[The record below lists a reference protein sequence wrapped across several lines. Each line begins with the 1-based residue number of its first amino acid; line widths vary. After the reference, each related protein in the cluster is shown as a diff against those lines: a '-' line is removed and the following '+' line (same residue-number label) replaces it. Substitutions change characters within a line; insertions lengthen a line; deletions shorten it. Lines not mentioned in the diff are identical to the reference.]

1 MHLKFVFQILLTL
14 IILTIIGI
22 FYYNFFVLEK
32 NKDLSISEK
41 PKINENLDSN
51 FSNELLNIEYN
62 STDKDGNA
70 FYINAEKAFIEF
82 DNENDDENKDIVSME
97 KVISIINLKERG
109 IINIYADNAVYNKVN
124 NNTFFSNNVIIEY
137 LDNTINAE
145 NLDVIFTDKI
155 SRVYNNVLFKNNN
168 LNLITDKIFINMLTG
183 NIKLEIKNDFDKV
196 KLITNYELAN

>member
-32 NKDLSISEK
+32 NKDLSLSEK
-41 PKINENLDSN
+41 PKIIENLDGN

-70 FYINAEKAFIEF
+70 FYINAEKAFVEF

-124 NNTFFSNNVIIEY
+124 NNTFFQ
-137 LDNTINAE
+137 
-145 NLDVIFTDKI
+145 
-155 SRVYNNVLFKNNN
+155 
-168 LNLITDKIFINMLTG
+168 IT
-183 NIKLEIKNDFDKV
+183 
-196 KLITNYELAN
+196 

>member
-1 MHLKFVFQILLTL
+1 MD
-14 IILTIIGI
+14 
-22 FYYNFFVLEK
+22 LE
-32 NKDLSISEK
+32 
-41 PKINENLDSN
+41 
-51 FSNELLNIEYN
+51 
-62 STDKDGNA
+62 DKML
-70 FYINAEKAFIEF
+70 
-82 DNENDDENKDIVSME
+82 NKDIVSME

-183 NIKLEIKNDFDKV
+183 NIKLEMKNNFDKV